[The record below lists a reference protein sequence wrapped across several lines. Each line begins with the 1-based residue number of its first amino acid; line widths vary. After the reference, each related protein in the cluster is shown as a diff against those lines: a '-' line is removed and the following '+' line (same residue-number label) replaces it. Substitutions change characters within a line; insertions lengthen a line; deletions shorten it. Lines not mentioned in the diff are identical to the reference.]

1 VKRNKK
7 ILQESD
13 DFNVLKYLY
22 HLEQLEDHQ
31 RELMNLRIETSH
43 PAFDTMNRAYVEIPQ
58 V

>member
-1 VKRNKK
+1 
-7 ILQESD
+7 LQESD